1 MKALIVVDIQND
13 FLPGGALAVS
23 QGDKIIPIV
32 NRLMPKFK
40 LVIATQDWH
49 PANHGSFA
57 SNHPGKKPGEMI
69 DLFDLNQ
76 ILWPGHCVQNSY
88 GASFSA
94 DLDTGSITC
103 IFQKGTDP
111 QVDSYSGFYD
121 NGKKKDTG
129 LNEFLKDL
137 HVDEVYVVGLATD
150 YCVKYTAM
158 DAAELGFRTYV
169 ISDAT
174 KAVNLHK
181 DDSETALR
189 EMREKGISIIDS
201 ESILL

>member
-57 SNHPGKKPGEMI
+57 SNHPGKKPGEII
-69 DLFDLNQ
+69 DLFGLNQ
-76 ILWPGHCVQNSY
+76 ILWPDHCVQNSF

-94 DLDTGSITC
+94 DLDTGSITRV
-103 IFQKGTDP
+103 FQKGTDP

-129 LNEFLKDL
+129 LNQFLKGR

-181 DDSETALR
+181 DDSEKALR
-189 EMREKGISIIDS
+189 EMHEKGISIIDS